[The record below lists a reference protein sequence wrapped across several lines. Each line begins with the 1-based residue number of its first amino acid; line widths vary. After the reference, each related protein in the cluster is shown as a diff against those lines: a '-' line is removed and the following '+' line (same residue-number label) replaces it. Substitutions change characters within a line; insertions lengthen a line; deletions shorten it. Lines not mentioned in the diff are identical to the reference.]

1 MACCYPRPPYNLDAG
16 PEHQLM
22 GWTAVGNFPAVAA
35 IFDSPEGV
43 DIPTFGETA
52 LHEAIRWGQTEILR
66 YLISRGFDVNQ
77 KGPEPYGEICLTPM
91 HFVAANNNAEMVD
104 ILLDAGADATIDDV
118 SADGFR
124 GILGGSEAKPHTP
137 FMAAAFWGSH
147 AVIDRLIE
155 RLPPVAIGSDEWPL
169 AVAAAALHRH
179 PKTLDILLRRY
190 PSPGIPQDI
199 LDRALI
205 DAAENWDYDPYHGIF
220 PALPEE
226 SWPRGIDTFRLLLD
240 RGARPNAE
248 PPMSIY
254 TYTPWAKDRP
264 IIHAT
269 IDSSMGMDMV
279 NMLLDHGVNL
289 PEGSGGGAEDKDITL
304 FGRAV
309 RNGHPDLIRFFYQRE
324 GAVINMNEELPGRD
338 RYFKG
343 YLLHTAAASGRLANV
358 QFLLDHGADPLKM
371 NPDGYLP
378 IHRACMGRHLDI
390 IKLLWPL
397 TCPAVPDLANYRTKD
412 GQTAFHLTNCWSSSH
427 YDPEVE
433 KLSMRLLYFFKE
445 QGADLSSLDGQGKSF
460 LHHILPHHEDMI
472 PLFRTLMEM
481 GAQLRADAQGQTELH
496 LTLHNPDWKL
506 VGLRFLLAQGADKD
520 INAQDNKGR
529 TPLYYYLETHY
540 YEPETNQSAR
550 HIREVVLDVLMKAG
564 ADPDIR
570 SVSGKSARDLVIE
583 KGVPYNLDE

>member
-52 LHEAIRWGQTEILR
+52 LHEAIRWGQTDILR

-155 RLPPVAIGSDEWPL
+155 RLPPFAIGSDEWPL
-169 AVAAAALHRH
+169 AVAAAALYRH

-205 DAAENWDYDPYHGIF
+205 DAAKDWDYDPYHGIF

-226 SWPRGIDTFRLLLD
+226 SWPRGSTRSGCYLTV
-240 RGARPNAE
+240 E
-248 PPMSIY
+248 PAQMQNPQCPF
-254 TYTPWAKDRP
+254 THT
-264 IIHAT
+264 
-269 IDSSMGMDMV
+269 
-279 NMLLDHGVNL
+279 
-289 PEGSGGGAEDKDITL
+289 
-304 FGRAV
+304 
-309 RNGHPDLIRFFYQRE
+309 HPGQRT
-324 GAVINMNEELPGRD
+324 D
-338 RYFKG
+338 
-343 YLLHTAAASGRLANV
+343 
-358 QFLLDHGADPLKM
+358 Q
-371 NPDGYLP
+371 
-378 IHRACMGRHLDI
+378 
-390 IKLLWPL
+390 
-397 TCPAVPDLANYRTKD
+397 
-412 GQTAFHLTNCWSSSH
+412 
-427 YDPEVE
+427 
-433 KLSMRLLYFFKE
+433 
-445 QGADLSSLDGQGKSF
+445 
-460 LHHILPHHEDMI
+460 
-472 PLFRTLMEM
+472 
-481 GAQLRADAQGQTELH
+481 
-496 LTLHNPDWKL
+496 
-506 VGLRFLLAQGADKD
+506 
-520 INAQDNKGR
+520 
-529 TPLYYYLETHY
+529 
-540 YEPETNQSAR
+540 
-550 HIREVVLDVLMKAG
+550 
-564 ADPDIR
+564 
-570 SVSGKSARDLVIE
+570 
-583 KGVPYNLDE
+583 